1 LEKNFG
7 KFFCKKFR
15 KQNVY
20 IERIYRTYTYNVYI
34 ERIYRAYMS
43 IVQLFLPQSLKNSA
57 GRPVRRNPAFPGHLA
72 SPLHSFDL
80 LKFEISPKFL
90 YNISI
95 KERER
100 KINTLSPFAE
110 NRRRT
115 ARLTYKKSITK
126 T

>member
-1 LEKNFG
+1 MNLLNVPGLDFQELQILIFFKFQNLLNFE
-7 KFFCKKFR
+7 
-15 KQNVY
+15 N
-20 IERIYRTYTYNVYI
+20 
-34 ERIYRAYMS
+34 
-43 IVQLFLPQSLKNSA
+43 SL
-57 GRPVRRNPAFPGHLA
+57 
-72 SPLHSFDL
+72 
-80 LKFEISPKFL
+80 KFL